1 MTVISPSSAFG
12 LASSLL
18 WIILLAASATQSS
31 AYGNA
36 VSSVSESPKRLQG
49 YKNRGYKWPVP
60 EFVPNTPGW
69 KQLMEDRLEQIAS
82 IEDTSERFKGYT
94 ATMYSAL
101 VIQNYTEHGF
111 ARTRISDELLRE
123 LQQGIKDGFEDRRNE
138 GYTPSITGNQ
148 AWHIPRDDL
157 TAKVED
163 ELHDKLEEWG
173 GTNLDLTYVYGLRLF
188 RNTTT
193 IKMHLDK
200 KGSHSMGYVL
210 HVGAS
215 DDYDSEVDPWPFLIE
230 DFNGRTHEITMVPGD
245 LILFEAAKLVHGRP
259 HKLNASWYCNVVGHY
274 YPRDE
279 AWASMNHVE
288 EAEYAVPPKWADVPR
303 PGAANNVDA
312 IEFRGGLR
320 EPGCYDGWCR
330 STGDDLVRW
339 KGPAGTHTHW
349 IDANGDT
356 HEFVGKRKGSEEKE
370 AEEL

>member
-1 MTVISPSSAFG
+1 M
-12 LASSLL
+12 
-18 WIILLAASATQSS
+18 ASAKPSS
-31 AYGNA
+31 AYGG
-36 VSSVSESPKRLQG
+36 SVASPLESQRRLEG
-49 YKNRGYKWPVP
+49 YMNRGYEWPVQ

-69 KQLMEDRLEQIAS
+69 KKLMEDRLGQIAT
-82 IEDTSERFKGYT
+82 IEDPSERFKGYT
-94 ATMYSAL
+94 ATMYSGM

-111 ARTRISDELLRE
+111 ARTRISDSLLKE
-123 LQQGIKDGFEDRRNE
+123 LQQGIVDGFEDRRNE

-148 AWHIPRDDL
+148 AWHIQRDDL
-157 TAKVED
+157 TAKVEE
-163 ELHDKLEEWG
+163 ELHYKLEEWG
-173 GTNLDLTYVYGLRLF
+173 GIDLDLTYVYGLRLF

-200 KGSHSMGYVL
+200 KGSHSMGYIL

-215 DDYDSEVDPWPFLIE
+215 DDYQPEEDSWPFLIE
-230 DFNGRTHEITMVPGD
+230 DFHGRTHEITMVPGD

-274 YPRDE
+274 YPRDD

-288 EAEYAVPPKWADVPR
+288 EAEYAVPPKWANEPTTMDST
-303 PGAANNVDA
+303 DA
-312 IEFRGGLR
+312 VESIEFRGGLR

-339 KGPAGTHTHW
+339 KGPSGTHNHW
-349 IDANGDT
+349 IDANGEV
-356 HEFVGKRKGSEEKE
+356 HEFVGNRRQKKE